1 MHTPRILLLL
11 GAVTA
16 LAACDKATPAEV
28 REEGESFPVTATWNA
43 TAAPVGTNTVGATL
57 TVKQHLGFRMEAT
70 VALTGGVANRGYQW
84 RIFRGDCATTAV
96 AAANTSPTGLL
107 LFSTTQAYPDIVAD
121 ASGRGTATPV
131 IAGDLDPQTAYSV
144 RFRVTQSATNWN
156 GTSPIACGN
165 LQRSGA

>member
-1 MHTPRILLLL
+1 MQTTRILLILS
-11 GAVTA
+11 AACA
-16 LAACDKATPAEV
+16 LAGCDKATPAEV
-28 REEGESFPVTATWNA
+28 REQGASFPVTRTWNA

-57 TVKQHLGFRMEAT
+57 TVTQHLGFRMEAT
-70 VALTGGVANRGYQW
+70 VTLTGGVASRGYQW

-96 AAANTSPTGLL
+96 AANNTSPTGLL

-121 ASGRGTATPV
+121 ASGRGTAAPV

-156 GTSPIACGN
+156 GTSPVACGN

>member
-1 MHTPRILLLL
+1 MQTSIVLLLS
-11 GAVTA
+11 AVCA
-16 LAACDKATPAEV
+16 LAACDKSTPAEV
-28 REEGESFPVTATWNA
+28 RDHADTFPQTATWNA

-57 TVKQHLGFRMEAT
+57 TVKQYLGFRMEASVT
-70 VALTGGVANRGYQW
+70 LTGGVANRGYQW

-96 AAANTSPTGLL
+96 ASANTSPTGLL
-107 LFSTTQAYPDIVAD
+107 LFATTQSYPDIVAD
-121 ASGRGTATPV
+121 ASGRGTSTPIV
-131 IAGDLDPQTAYSV
+131 AGSLDPQTAYSV